1 MTFYGNS
8 LSESD
13 LWVVPAR
20 VVNVV
25 DGDTIDAVG
34 DLGFFVS
41 KELRMRLLGV
51 DTSETYG
58 VEKGSEEYA
67 EGIEHKQ
74 FTTDWL
80 DAGDTDREYPFE
92 LIVTKEK
99 GAYGRWIG
107 DVRRLSDDRS
117 LVADLLDE
125 FGTDVEYRG

>member
-41 KELRMRLLGV
+41 KELRLRLLGV

-58 VEKGSEEYA
+58 VEEGSEEYA

-74 FTTDWL
+74 FTADWL

-99 GAYGRWIG
+99 GVYGRWIG

-125 FGTDVEYRG
+125 FGTAVEYRG

>member
-1 MTFYGNS
+1 MTLYGNS

-20 VVNVV
+20 VVTVV

-41 KELRMRLLGV
+41 KEFRMRLLGV

-74 FTTDWL
+74 FTADWL
-80 DAGDTDREYPFE
+80 DASDADREYPLE

-99 GAYGRWIG
+99 GTYGRWIG

-117 LVADLLDE
+117 LVADLIDE
-125 FGTDVEYRG
+125 FGTAVEYRG

>member
-20 VVNVV
+20 VVTVV

-41 KELRMRLLGV
+41 KEFRMRLLGV

-74 FTTDWL
+74 FAADWL
-80 DAGDTDREYPFE
+80 DASDADREYPFE

-107 DVRRLSDDRS
+107 DVRRLSDDHS
-117 LVADLLDE
+117 LVADLIDE
-125 FGTDVEYRG
+125 FGTAVKYRG